1 LREGNNVTIK
11 TWMRGA
17 AGAVA
22 LALAAGTA
30 SAEVKVGVVLPASG
44 PAATTG
50 ISLRDGMRLAVNE
63 WNARG
68 GVRVGTGQQSVTMI
82 IEDSQSRP
90 EVGVSGAQK
99 LLGRDQVHFL
109 IGEAFAS
116 SVSLAIMELS
126 PQFRTPIMSGQ
137 SIATAI
143 SNKIRDD
150 REKYRRFFKANFN
163 SDVYAIALRDFTQ
176 VMRAQGRLPASGGSI
191 AFVVEETDAGR
202 SNVADVSRLLRE
214 QWWSVATVEVVP
226 LNHTDFFPQLS
237 KLRALNPD
245 LVVTTFTSP
254 QAGASF
260 VRQWNEQ
267 GMRMLHAGIYYPL
280 ITEFARLAGRSTEGM
295 VWLPKLF
302 DPDRVALHREFA
314 QRARTS
320 LNREINTDVAYGYC
334 YMMLALTVIDAA
346 QSLDPDAIVAELQKV
361 DMPCV
366 MGRYR
371 FDPSNNTAMVG
382 ADYLSAP
389 IAQVQNG
396 ISHIIW
402 PPALASSEYR
412 APGAR

>member
-1 LREGNNVTIK
+1 MNERMKRIGIGIAAALSL
-11 TWMRGA
+11 A
-17 AGAVA
+17 AGAA
-22 LALAAGTA
+22 T
-30 SAEVKVGVVLPASG
+30 AEVKVGVVLPASG

-50 ISLRDGMRLAVNE
+50 ISLRDGMRLAVGE
-63 WNARG
+63 WNAKG
-68 GVRVGTGQQSVTMI
+68 GVRVGGGTQSVTMLV
-82 IEDSQSRP
+82 EDSQSRP

-126 PQFRTPIMSGQ
+126 PQFQTPMMSGQ

-143 SNKIRDD
+143 SNKIRDNKD
-150 REKYRRFFKANFN
+150 RYRRFFKANFN
-163 SDVYAIALRDFTQ
+163 SDVYAVALRDFTQ
-176 VMRAQGRLPASGGSI
+176 LMRTQGRLPATGGKI

-202 SNVADVSRLLRE
+202 SNVADVSRLLTA
-214 QWWSVATVEVVP
+214 QGWTVSTVEVVP

-237 KLRALNPD
+237 KLRALGPD

-280 ITEFARLAGRSTEGM
+280 ITEFGQLAGRATEGM

-302 DPDRVALHREFA
+302 DPERVAMHRDFA
-314 QRARTS
+314 QKARAG

-346 QSLDPDAIVAELQKV
+346 RSLEPAAIVAELEKV

-382 ADYLSAP
+382 PDYLSAP
-389 IAQVQNG
+389 IAQVQDG
-396 ISHIIW
+396 VSHIIW
-402 PPALASSEYR
+402 PPAIASSQYR
-412 APGAR
+412 PAGGR

>member
-1 LREGNNVTIK
+1 MTIR
-11 TWMRGA
+11 TWMRSA
-17 AGAVA
+17 VGAVA
-22 LALAAGTA
+22 LALAIGTA

-68 GVRVGTGQQSVTMI
+68 GVRIGTGQQSVTMI

-99 LLGRDQVHFL
+99 LLSRDQVHFL

-126 PQFRTPIMSGQ
+126 PEFRTPIMSGQ

-163 SDVYAIALRDFTQ
+163 SDVYAVALRDFTQ
-176 VMRAQGRLPASGGSI
+176 VMRTQGRLPANGGSI

-214 QWWSVATVEVVP
+214 QGWSVATVEVVP

-302 DPDRVALHREFA
+302 DPDRVALHRDFA
-314 QRARTS
+314 QRARSS

-346 QSLDPDAIVAELQKV
+346 RSLEPDAIVAELQKV

-371 FDPSNNTAMVG
+371 FDPTNNTAMVG

-396 ISHIIW
+396 VSHIIW

-412 APGAR
+412 PVGSR